1 MIKVV
6 NPIKN
11 NDCSSNIKDF
21 EVPKFSKAA
30 GAEKIYERDGY
41 IILRVKRGYIVY
53 NTRKRFENG
62 HTHIQSFEMAK
73 TIIDNNI
80 RKKRPKTNSIY
91 LIESHIRVTND
102 SKYKKMLQELLA
114 SKEDIT
120 KDNKY
125 HNKNMCSS
133 F

>member
-1 MIKVV
+1 MIRVV
-6 NPIKN
+6 NPTKSTVC
-11 NDCSSNIKDF
+11 NDNIREFKQTRSNKT
-21 EVPKFSKAA
+21 A
-30 GAEKIYERDGY
+30 GAEKIYEREGY
-41 IILRVKRGYIVY
+41 IILRMKRGYIVY
-53 NTRKRFENG
+53 NTKKNFENG
-62 HTHIQSFEMAK
+62 HTHIQSFEIAK

-102 SKYKKMLQELLA
+102 SKYKKMLEELLA
-114 SKEDIT
+114 SKEDKT

-125 HNKNMCSS
+125 RNKNICSS

>member
-1 MIKVV
+1 MNKVV
-6 NPIKN
+6 DPIKN
-11 NDCSSNIKDF
+11 KVCSNNIVEFQIPKSNKT
-21 EVPKFSKAA
+21 A
-30 GAEKIYERDGY
+30 GAEKIYEREGY

-53 NTRKRFENG
+53 NTKKNFKNG
-62 HTHIQSFEMAK
+62 HTHIQSFDMAK

-114 SKEDIT
+114 SKEDRT

>member
-62 HTHIQSFEMAK
+62 HTHIQSFDMAK

-80 RKKRPKTNSIY
+80 SERKDRKQIVFI
-91 LIESHIRVTND
+91 L
-102 SKYKKMLQELLA
+102 
-114 SKEDIT
+114 
-120 KDNKY
+120 
-125 HNKNMCSS
+125 
-133 F
+133 

>member
-62 HTHIQSFEMAK
+62 HTHIQSFSK
-73 TIIDNNI
+73 SP
-80 RKKRPKTNSIY
+80 RPGKQAHFTPLFHQLFNQSRFI
-91 LIESHIRVTND
+91 HIVKVISSNFHKIFHSNWQFSQCFHT
-102 SKYKKMLQELLA
+102 SQLLF
-114 SKEDIT
+114 
-120 KDNKY
+120 
-125 HNKNMCSS
+125 HVL
-133 F
+133 

>member
-41 IILRVKRGYIVY
+41 IILRMKRGYIVY
-53 NTRKRFENG
+53 NK
-62 HTHIQSFEMAK
+62 A
-73 TIIDNNI
+73 
-80 RKKRPKTNSIY
+80 
-91 LIESHIRVTND
+91 L
-102 SKYKKMLQELLA
+102 
-114 SKEDIT
+114 
-120 KDNKY
+120 
-125 HNKNMCSS
+125 
-133 F
+133 

>member
-41 IILRVKRGYIVY
+41 IILRMKRGYIVY
-53 NTRKRFENG
+53 ITSESALKNG
-62 HTHIQSFEMAK
+62 HYSW
-73 TIIDNNI
+73 
-80 RKKRPKTNSIY
+80 PK
-91 LIESHIRVTND
+91 
-102 SKYKKMLQELLA
+102 
-114 SKEDIT
+114 
-120 KDNKY
+120 
-125 HNKNMCSS
+125 

>member
-41 IILRVKRGYIVY
+41 ITLESALKMDILIFKVLRWQR
-53 NTRKRFENG
+53 
-62 HTHIQSFEMAK
+62 Q
-73 TIIDNNI
+73 
-80 RKKRPKTNSIY
+80 
-91 LIESHIRVTND
+91 
-102 SKYKKMLQELLA
+102 
-114 SKEDIT
+114 
-120 KDNKY
+120 
-125 HNKNMCSS
+125 
-133 F
+133 